1 MRRTATVALA
11 ALTLSAGG
19 CRPYDGYSPIASQD
33 GLIPAD
39 QFARY
44 GREQAQLIAI
54 GRSLAAWKQT
64 DMTRAAAEV
73 TSYATKRLPDVASIV
88 PDPPGFRLTVTFK
101 SGWRAAAVPID
112 DGVHPDSTA
121 GLPRG
126 Q

>member
-1 MRRTATVALA
+1 MRRTATLALAVVAL
-11 ALTLSAGG
+11 TTG
-19 CRPYDGYSPIASQD
+19 CRTYDNYSPIAGQD

-44 GREQAQLIAI
+44 GREQAQLMAI
-54 GRSLAAWKQT
+54 GRSLAAWKQS
-64 DMTRAAAEV
+64 DMARAAAEV
-73 TSYATKRLPDVASIV
+73 TSYATKRLPDVLTIV
-88 PDPPGFRLTVTFK
+88 PDPAGFRLTVTFK

-112 DGVHPDSTA
+112 DGVHPDSTT

>member
-1 MRRTATVALA
+1 MRRTATLALA
-11 ALTLSAGG
+11 ALALTAIS
-19 CRPYDGYSPIASQD
+19 CRPYDNYSTIASQD

-44 GREQAQLIAI
+44 GREQAELVAI
-54 GRSLAAWKQT
+54 GRSLAAWKQS

-73 TSYATKRLPDVASIV
+73 SSYAAKRLPNVVSIV